1 MLFLWC
7 QSLCMASN
15 FILLKENEVIEAE
28 TDALLFRAIGSIGN
42 LNTFVSSE
50 NVKRE
55 LFSLWLVCSK

>member
-1 MLFLWC
+1 
-7 QSLCMASN
+7 MASN